1 MAEDQNLDL
10 RIRKL
15 ADSWKIDTSEIG
27 REHKLLKEYKSMKY
41 TYIFSFLVGMMLII
55 PAAIITLL
63 ALVAEGNTIFGIEMN
78 QYTFAVALIITL
90 SSSISMKT
98 AGLKLRFER
107 IKTLVFLKEIN
118 HYYDFS

>member
-10 RIRKL
+10 KIRKL
-15 ADSWKIDTSEIG
+15 ADSWKIDTSEKG
-27 REHKLLKEYKSMKY
+27 WEHKLLKEYKSMKY
-41 TYIFSFLVGMMLII
+41 TYIFSFVAGMILTI

-63 ALVAEGNTIFGIEMN
+63 ALVAEGNTIFGIEMDQN
-78 QYTFAVALIITL
+78 TFAVALIITL

-118 HYYDFS
+118 H